1 MRRHA
6 CLRIRRSNGA
16 IGHWFFVDG
25 TERIEVAVSGP
36 LIAHDY
42 TTLLGA
48 AIQGVGLAQAPG
60 PLIRPPIAD
69 GKLESV
75 LDDLAVMTPGVFLYH
90 PGKRQMLPKLRAFI
104 DHIKSAA

>member
-1 MRRHA
+1 MTTRR
-6 CLRIRRSNGA
+6 CSGRRSRA
-16 IGHWFFVDG
+16 WDW
-25 TERIEVAVSGP
+25 RRCR
-36 LIAHDY
+36 
-42 TTLLGA
+42 
-48 AIQGVGLAQAPG
+48 G
-60 PLIRPPIAD
+60 PLIRAPIAD